1 MGAGSPPGSVSSP
14 DVSDGQGR
22 DPAEAASR
30 LAAAAAAWR
39 DADPDPVTRAELD
52 QLLSS
57 GDTAALAARFEGS
70 LAFGTAGIRA
80 EIGAGPMRMNRL
92 VIGRVATGM
101 ARYIKSADQAA
112 VTAGVVIGYDGRT
125 NSAVFAADAARIFSR
140 AGISTSMLPRALPTP
155 VLAFSVRHL
164 HAAYGVM
171 VTASH
176 NPRQYNGLKVYVRD
190 GGQLLPPVDAD
201 IASAIDAVDPLHLP
215 EGWAEGPFEF
225 HPADEAA
232 DAYIAAVAAR
242 GRPPAGSRRLRVV
255 HTALHGVG
263 DATIRAVLATA
274 GWPTPIPVT
283 AQQQPD
289 PAFPTAH
296 YPNPEEP
303 GVLDLAR
310 ATAEQADADLVL
322 ANDPDADRVAV
333 MVPGPTGWQT
343 LTGDEVGA
351 LLGDAVLTRLSQGD
365 PVEDPAGLPPVVAT
379 TVVSG
384 SLLRRLAQ
392 SAGVR
397 CVSTLTG
404 FKWIARAG
412 GPDAALIYGYEQAL
426 GYAVRPHL
434 VADKDGISAALLVLQ
449 LATAEAQ
456 EGRNLLD
463 RLDDLALAHG
473 LHLTRQQ
480 TLHADG
486 ATGLAQLEDALER
499 LRSDPPRLLA
509 DQPVTVT
516 DLKQAAP
523 GVVDLAGG
531 YAEESPGRP
540 IPPADVLIWH
550 SGSDARVM
558 IRPSGTEP
566 ELKIYAEAVWP
577 VASRAGL
584 DAARTAAGQRIEQML
599 SEASAAL
606 GAAIAAGGAVSGN
619 RKGPA

>member
-1 MGAGSPPGSVSSP
+1 MTVGS
-14 DVSDGQGR
+14 
-22 DPAEAASR
+22 AETASG

-52 QLLSS
+52 HLLRS

-80 EIGAGPMRMNRL
+80 EIGAGPMRMNRV
-92 VIGRVATGM
+92 VIGRVAVGL
-101 ARYIKSADQAA
+101 ARYITTHDQAA
-112 VTAGVVIGYDGRT
+112 AAAGVVIGYDGRT
-125 NSAVFAADAARIFSR
+125 NSAVFATDAARILAR
-140 AGISTSMLPRALPTP
+140 AGISTSLLPRALPTP
-155 VLAFSVRHL
+155 VLAFSVRHR
-164 HAAYGVM
+164 HAAYGLM

-176 NPRQYNGLKVYVRD
+176 NPRQYNGVKVYVRD
-190 GGQLLPPVDAD
+190 GGQLLPPVDAQ
-201 IASAIDAVDPLHLP
+201 IAAAIDAVDPLHLP
-215 EGWAEGPFEF
+215 EGWAEGDFASR
-225 HPADEAA
+225 PADEAA
-232 DAYIAAVAAR
+232 DAYVTAMAAR
-242 GRPPAGSRRLRVV
+242 GRPPAGDVRLKVV

-263 DATIRAVLATA
+263 DATLRAVLTAA
-274 GWPTPIPVT
+274 GWPMPVPVV

-303 GVLDLAR
+303 GVLDLAQ
-310 ATAEQADADLVL
+310 ATAEQAGADLVL

-333 MVPGPTGWQT
+333 MVPGPDGWQT

-351 LLGDAVLTRLSQGD
+351 LLGDAVLTRLGHGD
-365 PVEDPAGLPPVVAT
+365 PVEDPGARAPVVAT

-384 SLLRRLAQ
+384 SLLRRLAE

-426 GYAVRPHL
+426 GYAVRPRL

-456 EGRNLLD
+456 QGRTLLD

-473 LHLTRQQ
+473 LHVTRQR

-486 ATGLAQLEDALER
+486 ATGLTQLDDALER
-499 LRSDPPRLLA
+499 IRNEPPRLLA
-509 DQPVTVT
+509 GQPVTVT
-516 DLKQAAP
+516 DLLQADP

-531 YAEESPGRP
+531 HAEQSPGRP
-540 IPPADVLIWH
+540 IPAADVLIWH
-550 SGSDARVM
+550 SGRDARVM

-566 ELKIYAEAVWP
+566 ELKIYAEAVYP
-577 VASRAGL
+577 VATRAGL
-584 DAARTAAGQRIEQML
+584 PAAKTAAGQRIEQML
-599 SEASAAL
+599 SEATAAL
-606 GAAIAAGGAVSGN
+606 RAAWPADGSAPSN
-619 RKGPA
+619 RKGPP